1 MFSPSITMKTAL
13 LLTPLT
19 LTILLAACTTA
30 QPPAAA
36 PTPPP
41 EPKPEEITLSISEDN
56 PYERIPVIDAYYEGQ
71 KIWFL
76 HTDVADEGMSKK
88 LTKMVNYAT
97 HNAPKLGEFDHEK
110 AGTLYVFTNGVSQKD
125 VKPWGGGPF
134 NYQIDVF
141 DSIPGD
147 PNYTPIRH
155 PHLVSWNDDAEPR
168 ILKSVS
174 KIEEAIANGEITI
187 KKPEGV
193 LVNVP
198 IVKWPGGQSRLP

>member
-1 MFSPSITMKTAL
+1 MFSPSITMKRAL
-13 LLTPLT
+13 LLVPLT

-41 EPKPEEITLSISEDN
+41 EPKPVSISEDN
-56 PYERIPVIDAYYEGQ
+56 PYERIPVIDAYYKGE
-71 KIWFL
+71 KIWFI
-76 HTDVADEGMSKK
+76 HTDVASSDMAKR
-88 LTKMVNYAT
+88 LTKMVNYVT
-97 HNAPKLGEFDHEK
+97 HNAPRLGEFDHDK
-110 AGTLYVFTNGVSQKD
+110 AGHLFVFTNGISRKD
-125 VKPWGGGPF
+125 AKPWGGGPF
-134 NYQIDVF
+134 NYQIDVT

-155 PHLVSWNDDAEPR
+155 PHLVSWNDGTEPR

-174 KIEEAIANGEITI
+174 EIEEAIANGELTI